1 MAKPVILCV
10 DDDPDVLGAI
20 ERDVRHRYGN
30 DYRILKARSGRE
42 ALEATRQ
49 LKERGTPVALF
60 LVDERMPEMTGTELL
75 REVLKL
81 YPDAR
86 RVLLTAYSDTQAAI
100 AGINT
105 LGLDY
110 YLLKPWTPPGERL
123 YPILDDL
130 LSDWTAHVR
139 LPYDG
144 IRIAGDRSSPRSY
157 ALKDFLSNNQI
168 PYQWIDVDRD
178 ASTRE
183 LIRSFGDSSALPVV
197 LFPDGSHLAAPSLRQ
212 LAEKIG
218 MQTRARLPF
227 YDLAVVGAGPAGL
240 AAALYGSS
248 EGLRTILFE
257 QHAPG
262 GQAGTSSLIENYLGF
277 PSGVTGDDLA
287 RRAATQARRFGAELL
302 AQEVVSLRREDPYRF
317 LRLADGS
324 EVSCKAVV
332 LTTGVSWRKLDVPGV
347 EALLG
352 VGVYYGAA
360 RTEAAAYRGQDVCI
374 VGAGNSAGQGA
385 LFFSRYARR
394 VTLLVRGESLARTMS
409 QYLIDRIAAAPNI
422 EVTTRVDVTAV
433 RGDGRLAKVVIRGVD
448 DGAERELDEAAMF
461 IFIGARPKTEM
472 VAGWVELDEKGF
484 VLTGPDLA
492 RPGRGQGGWTLERSP
507 FLFETSVPGV
517 FAAGDVRAGSSK
529 RVAAAVGEGSGSV
542 GMVHRYLETV

>member
-30 DYRILKARSGRE
+30 DYRVLKARSGPE
-42 ALEATRQ
+42 ALEAVRQ
-49 LKERGTPVALF
+49 LKQRGTPVALF
-60 LVDERMPEMTGTELL
+60 LVDERMPGMTGTELL

-100 AGINT
+100 SGIND

-110 YLLKPWTPPGERL
+110 YLLKPWSPPGERL
-123 YPILDDL
+123 YPVLDDL

-139 LPYDG
+139 LPYEG
-144 IRIAGDRSSPRSY
+144 IRLAGDRSSPRSY
-157 ALKDFLSNNQI
+157 ALKDFLSSNQI
-168 PYQWIDVDRD
+168 PYKWIDVDRD
-178 ASTRE
+178 PPTRE
-183 LIRSFGDSSALPVV
+183 LIRTFGDSTALPVV
-197 LFPDGSHLAAPSLRQ
+197 FLPDGSHLAAPSLRE

-240 AAALYGSS
+240 SAALYGSS

-257 QHAPG
+257 QNAPG

-277 PSGVTGDDLA
+277 PSGVSGDDLA

-317 LRLADGS
+317 LKLADGS

-332 LTTGVSWRKLDVPGV
+332 LTTGVSWRTLDVPGI

-352 VGVYYGAA
+352 IGVYYGAA
-360 RTEAAAYRGQDVCI
+360 RTEAATYRGQDVCI

-385 LFFSRYARR
+385 LFFSRYARH
-394 VTLLVRGESLARTMS
+394 VTLLVRGATLAKSMS
-409 QYLIDRIAAAPNI
+409 QYLTDRIAATPSI
-422 EVTTRVDVTAV
+422 EVLTRVDVTAV
-433 RGDGRLAKVVIRGVD
+433 RGDGRLAKVVVRE
-448 DGAERELDEAAMF
+448 DGGTERELDEAAMF
-461 IFIGARPKTEM
+461 IFIGARPKTDM
-472 VAGWVELDEKGF
+472 VAGWIELDDKGF
-484 VLTGPDLA
+484 VLTGLDVA
-492 RPGRGQGGWTLERSP
+492 RPGRGQGGWTLDRSP

-542 GMVHRYLETV
+542 AMVHRYLETV

>member
-1 MAKPVILCV
+1 MAKPAILCV
-10 DDDPDVLGAI
+10 DDDPEVLGAI
-20 ERDVRHRYGN
+20 ERDVRHHYGN
-30 DYRILKARSGRE
+30 DYRVLKARSGRE
-42 ALEATRQ
+42 ALEAARQ
-49 LKERGTPVALF
+49 LKQRGTAVALF
-60 LVDERMPEMTGTELL
+60 LVDERMPEMTGTEML

-81 YPDAR
+81 YPDSR

-100 AGINT
+100 SGIND

-123 YPILDDL
+123 YPVLDDL

-144 IRIAGDRSSPRSY
+144 IRVAGDRSSPRSY
-157 ALKDFLSNNQI
+157 ALKDFLSSNQV

-178 ASTRE
+178 DSTRE
-183 LIRSFGDSSALPVV
+183 LIRSFGDSTPLPVV
-197 LFPDGSHLAAPSLRQ
+197 LFPDGSHLAAPSNRE

-248 EGLRTILFE
+248 EGLRTILLE
-257 QHAPG
+257 QNAPG

-277 PSGVTGDDLA
+277 PAGVSGEDLA

-302 AQEVVSLRREDPYRF
+302 VQEVVSVRREDPYRF

-324 EVSCKAVV
+324 ELSCKAVV
-332 LTTGVSWRKLDVPGV
+332 LTTGVAWRHLEVPGI
-347 EALLG
+347 EQLLG
-352 VGVYYGAA
+352 AGVFYGASK
-360 RTEAAAYRGQDVCI
+360 TEAAAYRGQDVCV

-385 LFFSRYARR
+385 LFFSRTARR
-394 VTLLVRGESLARTMS
+394 VSLLVRGGSVGKSMS
-409 QYLIDRIAAAPNI
+409 HYLVDRIMATPNI
-422 EVTTRVDVTAV
+422 EVLTRVDVAAV
-433 RGDGRLAKVVIRGVD
+433 RGDGRLGKVVIRD
-448 DGAERELDEAAMF
+448 AESGAERELDEAAMF
-461 IFIGARPKTEM
+461 IFIGARPRTEV

-484 VLTGPDLA
+484 VLTGPDVA
-492 RPGRGQGGWTLERSP
+492 RTPGRKDGWTLERSP
-507 FLFETSVPGV
+507 LLFETSVPGV

-542 GMVHRYLETV
+542 VMVHRYLETV

>member
-30 DYRILKARSGRE
+30 DYRVLKARSGPE
-42 ALEATRQ
+42 ALEAVRQ
-49 LKERGTPVALF
+49 LKQRGTPVALF
-60 LVDERMPEMTGTELL
+60 LVDERMPGMTGTELL

-100 AGINT
+100 SGIND

-110 YLLKPWTPPGERL
+110 YLLKPWSPPGERL
-123 YPILDDL
+123 YPVLDDL

-139 LPYDG
+139 LPYEG
-144 IRIAGDRSSPRSY
+144 IRLAGDRSSPRSY
-157 ALKDFLSNNQI
+157 ALKDFLSSNQV

-178 ASTRE
+178 PPTRE
-183 LIRSFGDSSALPVV
+183 LIRTFGDSTALPVV
-197 LFPDGSHLAAPSLRQ
+197 FLPDGSHLAAPSLRE

-240 AAALYGSS
+240 SAALYGSS

-257 QHAPG
+257 QNAPG

-277 PSGVTGDDLA
+277 PSGVSGDDLA

-317 LRLADGS
+317 LKLADGS

-332 LTTGVSWRKLDVPGV
+332 LTTGVSWRTLDVPGI

-352 VGVYYGAA
+352 IGVYYGAA
-360 RTEAAAYRGQDVCI
+360 RTEAATYRGQDVCI

-385 LFFSRYARR
+385 LFFSRYARH
-394 VTLLVRGESLARTMS
+394 VTLLVRGATLAKSMS
-409 QYLIDRIAAAPNI
+409 QYLTDRIAATPSI
-422 EVTTRVDVTAV
+422 EVLTRVDVTAV
-433 RGDGRLAKVVIRGVD
+433 RGDGRLAKVVVRE
-448 DGAERELDEAAMF
+448 DGGTERELDEAAMF
-461 IFIGARPKTEM
+461 IFIGARPKTDM
-472 VAGWVELDEKGF
+472 VAGWIELDDKGF
-484 VLTGPDLA
+484 VLTGLDVA
-492 RPGRGQGGWTLERSP
+492 RPGRGQGGWTLDRSP

-542 GMVHRYLETV
+542 AMVHRYLETV

>member
-30 DYRILKARSGRE
+30 DYRVLKARSGPE
-42 ALEATRQ
+42 ALEAVRQ
-49 LKERGTPVALF
+49 LKQRGTPVALF
-60 LVDERMPEMTGTELL
+60 LVDERMPGMTGTELL

-100 AGINT
+100 SGIND

-110 YLLKPWTPPGERL
+110 YLLKPWSPPGERL
-123 YPILDDL
+123 YPVLDDL

-139 LPYDG
+139 LPYEG
-144 IRIAGDRSSPRSY
+144 IRLAGDRSSPRSY
-157 ALKDFLSNNQI
+157 ALKDFLSSNQV

-178 ASTRE
+178 PPTRE
-183 LIRSFGDSSALPVV
+183 LIRTFGDSTALPVV
-197 LFPDGSHLAAPSLRQ
+197 FLPDGSHLAAPSLRE

-240 AAALYGSS
+240 SAALYGSS

-257 QHAPG
+257 QNAPG

-277 PSGVTGDDLA
+277 PSGVSGDDLA

-317 LRLADGS
+317 LKLADGS

-332 LTTGVSWRKLDVPGV
+332 LTTGVSWRTLDVPGI

-352 VGVYYGAA
+352 IGVYYGAA
-360 RTEAAAYRGQDVCI
+360 RTEAATYRGQDVCI

-385 LFFSRYARR
+385 LFFSRYARH
-394 VTLLVRGESLARTMS
+394 VTLLVRGATLAKSMS
-409 QYLIDRIAAAPNI
+409 QYLTDRIAATPSI
-422 EVTTRVDVTAV
+422 EVLTRVDVTAV
-433 RGDGRLAKVVIRGVD
+433 RGEGRLAKVVIRE
-448 DGAERELDEAAMF
+448 DGGTERELDEAAMF
-461 IFIGARPKTEM
+461 IFIGARPKTDM
-472 VAGWVELDEKGF
+472 VAGWIELDDKGF
-484 VLTGPDLA
+484 VLTGLDVA
-492 RPGRGQGGWTLERSP
+492 RPGRGQGGWTLDRSP

-542 GMVHRYLETV
+542 AMVHRYLETV

>member
-30 DYRILKARSGRE
+30 DYRVLKARSGPE
-42 ALEATRQ
+42 ALEAVRQ
-49 LKERGTPVALF
+49 LKQRGTPVALF
-60 LVDERMPEMTGTELL
+60 LVDERMPGMTGTELL

-100 AGINT
+100 SGIND

-110 YLLKPWTPPGERL
+110 YLLKPWSPPGERL
-123 YPILDDL
+123 YPVLDDL

-139 LPYDG
+139 LPYEG
-144 IRIAGDRSSPRSY
+144 IRLAGDRSSPRSY
-157 ALKDFLSNNQI
+157 ALKDFLSSNQV

-178 ASTRE
+178 PPTRE
-183 LIRSFGDSSALPVV
+183 LIRTFGDSTALPVV
-197 LFPDGSHLAAPSLRQ
+197 FLPDGSHLAAPSLRE

-240 AAALYGSS
+240 SAALYGSS

-257 QHAPG
+257 QNAPG

-277 PSGVTGDDLA
+277 PSGVSGDDLA

-317 LRLADGS
+317 LKLADGS

-332 LTTGVSWRKLDVPGV
+332 LTTGVSWRTLDVPGI

-352 VGVYYGAA
+352 IGVYYGAA
-360 RTEAAAYRGQDVCI
+360 RTEAATYRGQDVCI

-385 LFFSRYARR
+385 LFFSRYARH
-394 VTLLVRGESLARTMS
+394 VTLLVRGATLAKSMS
-409 QYLIDRIAAAPNI
+409 QYLTDRIAATPSI
-422 EVTTRVDVTAV
+422 EVLTRVDVTAV
-433 RGDGRLAKVVIRGVD
+433 RGDGRLAKVVIRE
-448 DGAERELDEAAMF
+448 DGGTERELDEAAMF
-461 IFIGARPKTEM
+461 IFIGARPKTDM
-472 VAGWVELDEKGF
+472 VAGWIELDDKGF
-484 VLTGPDLA
+484 VLTGLDVA
-492 RPGRGQGGWTLERSP
+492 RPGRGQGGWTLDRSP

-542 GMVHRYLETV
+542 AMVHRYLETV